1 MSGSILVFSRAIPHH
16 HSGGMEEV
24 SWGLAAEWARLGR
37 DVRLVTTALPG
48 AGGPFSDAGVRVEP
62 LSGTASGRYSRAWWE
77 ASRRYW
83 ARLATPPSVVLSVSS
98 AAYAAVRERAR
109 HPHTPF
115 VMQAH
120 GTSAMEILSK
130 LRVPRVRYAATA
142 PKNLLWL
149 VRDLARYRDF
159 DRIVAVGDRVYD
171 SLVAKPQR
179 WSIGPERIRLIRNGV
194 RAEGHAFDPAARERV
209 RAAHGIAPDVI
220 AVACVG
226 RLHVQKRVDRA
237 LRAAAALRAAGGG
250 DRFRFLL
257 VGDGPD
263 EQRLR
268 DLAAELGVADMV
280 VFTGR
285 ADRDRV
291 RDYNSAADVALLT
304 TARLEVG
311 LPLVVL
317 ESLANGLPCVVP
329 ASFVGA
335 GTRWDALHP
344 VDAADPAAV
353 AEALAAATRGPR
365 APASLLPAD
374 LTLAHCA
381 RTYLDMFDEL
391 APVGRA

>member
-1 MSGSILVFSRAIPHH
+1 MTGSILVFSRATPHH
-16 HSGGMEEV
+16 HAGGMEEV

-37 DVRLVTTALPG
+37 DVRLVTTAIPG
-48 AGGPFSDAGVRVEP
+48 RDGPFSDAGVEVLP
-62 LSGTASGRYSRAWWE
+62 LSGTASGRYSRAWWD

-83 ARLATPPSVVLSVSS
+83 AGLATPPSVVLSVSS
-98 AAYAAVRERAR
+98 AAYAAVRDRYR

-130 LRVPRVRYAATA
+130 LRVPSVRYAATA
-142 PKNLLWL
+142 PKNALWL

-179 WSIGPERIRLIRNGV
+179 WSVGGDRIRLIRNGV
-194 RAEGHAFDPAARERV
+194 RAESQAFDPAARERI
-209 RAAHGIAPDVI
+209 RAELGIGPEVV

-226 RLHVQKRVDRA
+226 RLHVQKRMDRA
-237 LRAAAALRAAGGG
+237 LRAAAALGERE
-250 DRFRFLL
+250 RYRFLL

-268 DLAAELGVADMV
+268 GLANDLGVAEMV
-280 VFTGR
+280 HFTGR

-291 RDYNSAADVALLT
+291 RGYHSAADVALVT

-317 ESLANGLPCVVP
+317 EALASGLPCVVP
-329 ASFVGA
+329 ASFVAPGA
-335 GTRWDALHP
+335 AGDGLHP
-344 VDAADPAAV
+344 VDAGDTAAV
-353 AEALAAATRGPR
+353 AAALTARAAGPGTR
-365 APASLLPAD
+365 ASLLPAE
-374 LTLAHCA
+374 LTLEHCA
-381 RTYLDMFDEL
+381 RAYLDLFGEV